1 MKNNEAIRNQTN
13 LSYQLNDIQS
23 KLEGVISDPERFKL
37 RVKKQKALIALR
49 EAQNEVYNLYN
60 NVM

>member
-1 MKNNEAIRNQTN
+1 MKDCEAIRNQTN